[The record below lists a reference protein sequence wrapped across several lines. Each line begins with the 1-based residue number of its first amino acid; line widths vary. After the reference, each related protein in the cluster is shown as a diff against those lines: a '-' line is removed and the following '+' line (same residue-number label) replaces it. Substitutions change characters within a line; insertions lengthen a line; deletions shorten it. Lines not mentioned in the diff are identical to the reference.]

1 MTDVPPAISIHH
13 LRAVTNGTTVDL
25 PDRVVEVLAAVG
37 SDAQVLVSDVS
48 ARSFAAVIR
57 RSYSKQE
64 PNLVPFIDPLEAL
77 GDELVLICQIEH
89 GDELVTV
96 VLRATDRTLVAAT
109 AIDRSVGV
117 VHISVQELCARL
129 RASDAPGAELALEVA
144 SRCLAEERLRI
155 FEQGALST
163 ARTFLTK
170 YRIAAE
176 KGFDVRG
183 LDEFARALVPLGDE
197 QPGFCI
203 VQADTSVG
211 ITAFTPGRT
220 DILAAMS
227 VGGLSP
233 QTETTEETGSP

>member
-1 MTDVPPAISIHH
+1 VTGAPPHISIGH
-13 LRAVTNGTTVDL
+13 LRAVTNESTVKL
-25 PDRVVEVLAAVG
+25 PDRVVEVLATVG
-37 SDAQVLVSDVS
+37 PDTNVLVYDVS

-57 RSYSKQE
+57 RSYSKKR
-64 PNLVPFIDPLEAL
+64 PNLVPFIDPLQAL
-77 GDELVLICQIEH
+77 GDELVLICQVEH

-117 VHISVQELCARL
+117 VHITVQELCARL

-144 SRCLAEERLRI
+144 SLCPTEERVRI

-170 YRIAAE
+170 YTMAAE

-183 LDEFARALVPLGDE
+183 LDGFARALVPLGDE

-203 VQADTSVG
+203 VQADISVG

-220 DILAAMS
+220 DVLAAMS

-233 QTETTEETGSP
+233 QTETTEENG

>member
-1 MTDVPPAISIHH
+1 MGAPQDVSIGH
-13 LRAVTNGTTVDL
+13 LRTVTNESTAKL
-25 PDRVVEVLAAVG
+25 PDRVVEVLDTVG
-37 SDAQVLVSDVS
+37 PDTNVLVYDVS

-57 RSYSKQE
+57 RTYAKQE
-64 PNLVPFIDPLEAL
+64 PNLVPFIGPLEAL
-77 GDELVLICQIEH
+77 GDELVLICQVEH

-96 VLRATDRTLVAAT
+96 VLRATDRTLVATT

-117 VHISVQELCARL
+117 VHIAVQELCARL

-144 SRCLAEERLRI
+144 SQCPAEERLRI

-170 YRIAAE
+170 YTMAAE

-183 LDEFARALVPLGDE
+183 RNEFARALVPLGDE
-197 QPGFCI
+197 QLGLCI

-220 DILAAMS
+220 DALAAMS

-233 QTETTEETGSP
+233 RPRPTQETG

>member
-1 MTDVPPAISIHH
+1 MTGAPQDISVTH
-13 LRAVTNGTTVDL
+13 LRAVTNETTLEL
-25 PDRVVEVLAAVG
+25 PDRVVEILSTVG
-37 SDAQVLVSDVS
+37 PDTDVLVSDLS

-57 RSYSKQE
+57 RTYSQQS

-77 GDELVLICQIEH
+77 DDELVLICQVEH
-89 GDELVTV
+89 GHELVTV

-109 AIDRSVGV
+109 AIDRSVGL
-117 VHISVQELCARL
+117 VHITVQELCSRL
-129 RASDAPGAELALEVA
+129 RASDAPGAELALAVA
-144 SRCLAEERLRI
+144 SQCPAEERLRI

-170 YRIAAE
+170 YTMAAE

-183 LDEFARALVPLGDE
+183 LDGFAGALVPLGDE
-197 QPGFCI
+197 QPGFCT
-203 VQADTSVG
+203 VQADAAVA

-220 DILAAMS
+220 DVLAAMS

-233 QTETTEETGSP
+233 QTGTTKENG

>member
-1 MTDVPPAISIHH
+1 MTGAPPHISIGH
-13 LRAVTNGTTVDL
+13 LRAVTNESTVKL
-25 PDRVVEVLAAVG
+25 PDRVVEVLATVG
-37 SDAQVLVSDVS
+37 PDTNVLGYDVS

-57 RSYSKQE
+57 RTYSKQE

-77 GDELVLICQIEH
+77 GDELVLICQVEH

-109 AIDRSVGV
+109 AIDRLVGV
-117 VHISVQELCARL
+117 VHITVQELCARL

-144 SRCLAEERLRI
+144 SQCPAEERLRI

-170 YRIAAE
+170 YTMAAE

-183 LDEFARALVPLGDE
+183 RNEFARALVPLGDE
-197 QPGFCI
+197 QLGLCI
-203 VQADTSVG
+203 VQAETSVG

-220 DILAAMS
+220 DVLAAMS

-233 QTETTEETGSP
+233 SPRPTQETG

>member
-1 MTDVPPAISIHH
+1 VTGAPPHISIGH
-13 LRAVTNGTTVDL
+13 LRAVTNESTVKL
-25 PDRVVEVLAAVG
+25 PDRVVEVLATVG
-37 SDAQVLVSDVS
+37 PDTNVLDYDVS

-57 RSYSKQE
+57 RTYSKQE
-64 PNLVPFIDPLEAL
+64 PNLVPFIGPLEAL
-77 GDELVLICQIEH
+77 GDELVLICQVEH

-109 AIDRSVGV
+109 AIDRLVGV
-117 VHISVQELCARL
+117 VHITVQELCARL

-144 SRCLAEERLRI
+144 SQCPAEERLRI

-170 YRIAAE
+170 YTMAAE

-183 LDEFARALVPLGDE
+183 RNEFARALVPLGDE
-197 QPGFCI
+197 QLGLCI
-203 VQADTSVG
+203 VQAETSVG

-220 DILAAMS
+220 DVLAAMS

-233 QTETTEETGSP
+233 SPRPTQETG

>member
-1 MTDVPPAISIHH
+1 MTSAPPHISIGH
-13 LRAVTNGTTVDL
+13 LRAVTNDPTVEL
-25 PDRVVEVLAAVG
+25 PDRVVDILAAVG
-37 SDAQVLVSDVS
+37 PDTNVLVYDVS

-57 RSYSKQE
+57 RTYSKKQ

-77 GDELVLICQIEH
+77 GDELVLICQVEH

-96 VLRATDRTLVAAT
+96 VLRARDRTLVAAT
-109 AIDRSVGV
+109 AIDRSVGL
-117 VHISVQELCARL
+117 VHITVQELCSRL
-129 RASDAPGAELALEVA
+129 RASDAPGAGLALEVVSQCPA
-144 SRCLAEERLRI
+144 DERVRI

-170 YRIAAE
+170 YTMAAE

-183 LDEFARALVPLGDE
+183 LDGFARALVPLGDE
-197 QPGFCI
+197 QLGLCI

-211 ITAFTPGRT
+211 ITAFAPGRT
-220 DILAAMS
+220 DVLAAMS

-233 QTETTEETGSP
+233 GPRPTQETG

>member
-1 MTDVPPAISIHH
+1 MTGAPPHISIGH
-13 LRAVTNGTTVDL
+13 LRAVTNESTVKL
-25 PDRVVEVLAAVG
+25 PDRVVEVLATVG
-37 SDAQVLVSDVS
+37 PDTNVLGYDVS

-57 RSYSKQE
+57 RTYSKQE
-64 PNLVPFIDPLEAL
+64 PNLVPFIGPLEAL
-77 GDELVLICQIEH
+77 GDELVLICQVEH

-109 AIDRSVGV
+109 AIDRLVGV
-117 VHISVQELCARL
+117 VHITVQELCARL

-144 SRCLAEERLRI
+144 SQCPAEERLRI

-170 YRIAAE
+170 YTMAAE

-183 LDEFARALVPLGDE
+183 RNEFARALVPLGDE
-197 QPGFCI
+197 QLGLCI
-203 VQADTSVG
+203 VQAETSVG

-220 DILAAMS
+220 DVLAAMS

-233 QTETTEETGSP
+233 SPRPTQETG

>member
-1 MTDVPPAISIHH
+1 VTGAPPHISIGR
-13 LRAVTNGTTVDL
+13 LRAVTNESTVKL
-25 PDRVVEVLAAVG
+25 PDRVVEVLATVG
-37 SDAQVLVSDVS
+37 PDTNVLVYDVS

-57 RSYSKQE
+57 RTCSKQE

-77 GDELVLICQIEH
+77 GDEVVLICQVEH

-109 AIDRSVGV
+109 AIDRSVGL
-117 VHISVQELCARL
+117 VHITVQELCSRL

-144 SRCLAEERLRI
+144 SQCPADERVRI

-170 YRIAAE
+170 YTMAAE

-183 LDEFARALVPLGDE
+183 LNEFARALVPLGDE
-197 QPGFCI
+197 QLGLCI
-203 VQADTSVG
+203 VQAETSVG

-220 DILAAMS
+220 DVLAAMS

-233 QTETTEETGSP
+233 SPRPTQETG

>member
-1 MTDVPPAISIHH
+1 MTDAPPAISIHH

-57 RSYSKQE
+57 RSYSTKQ
-64 PNLVPFIDPLEAL
+64 PNLVAFIDPLEAL
-77 GDELVLICQIEH
+77 GDELVLICQVEH

-109 AIDRSVGV
+109 AIDRSVGL
-117 VHISVQELCARL
+117 VHITVQELCSRL
-129 RASDAPGAELALEVA
+129 RTSDAPGAELALEVA
-144 SRCLAEERLRI
+144 SQCAAEERLRV
-155 FEQGALST
+155 FDQGALAT

-170 YRIAAE
+170 YTMAAE

-203 VQADTSVG
+203 VQADTWVG
-211 ITAFTPGRT
+211 FTAFTPGRT
-220 DILAAMS
+220 DVLAAMS

-233 QTETTEETGSP
+233 QTETTEENG

>member
-1 MTDVPPAISIHH
+1 VTDAPPDISIHH
-13 LRAVTNGTTVDL
+13 LRAVTNESTAEL
-25 PDRVVEVLAAVG
+25 PDRVVEILAAVG
-37 SDAQVLVSDVS
+37 PEKDVLVSDVS

-57 RSYSKQE
+57 RTYSKQE
-64 PNLVPFIDPLEAL
+64 PNLGPFIDPHEAL
-77 GDELVLICQIEH
+77 GDELVLICQVEH

-117 VHISVQELCARL
+117 VHITAQELCARL
-129 RASDAPGAELALEVA
+129 RASDAPGVELALKVA
-144 SRCLAEERLRI
+144 SQCPAEERLRI

-170 YRIAAE
+170 YTMAAE

-183 LDEFARALVPLGDE
+183 LDGFGRALVPLGDE
-197 QPGFCI
+197 QPGFCT
-203 VQADTSVG
+203 VQADTSVAM
-211 ITAFTPGRT
+211 IAFEPGKT
-220 DILAAMS
+220 DVLAAMS

-233 QTETTEETGSP
+233 QTETTAESG

>member
-1 MTDVPPAISIHH
+1 MTSAPPDVSIGH
-13 LRAVTNGTTVDL
+13 LRAVTDDSTVDL
-25 PDRVVEVLAAVG
+25 PDGVVEILATVG
-37 SDAQVLVSDVS
+37 PDTNVLVYDAS

-57 RSYSKQE
+57 RTYSKQE

-77 GDELVLICQIEH
+77 GDELVLICQAEH

-109 AIDRSVGV
+109 AIDRSVGL
-117 VHISVQELCARL
+117 VHITVQELCARL
-129 RASDAPGAELALEVA
+129 RASNAPGVELALEVA
-144 SRCLAEERLRI
+144 SQCPAEERLRI

-170 YRIAAE
+170 YTMAAE
-176 KGFDVRG
+176 KGSDVRG
-183 LDEFARALVPLGDE
+183 LDGFAGALVPLGDE

-211 ITAFTPGRT
+211 ITAFTPGNA
-220 DILAAMS
+220 DVLAAMS

-233 QTETTEETGSP
+233 HTETTEETG

>member
-1 MTDVPPAISIHH
+1 MTGTPPHISIGH
-13 LRAVTNGTTVDL
+13 LRAVTNESTVKL
-25 PDRVVEVLAAVG
+25 PDRVVEVLATVG
-37 SDAQVLVSDVS
+37 PDTNVLGYDVS

-57 RSYSKQE
+57 RTYSKQE
-64 PNLVPFIDPLEAL
+64 PNLVPFIGPLEAL
-77 GDELVLICQIEH
+77 GDELVLICQVEH

-109 AIDRSVGV
+109 AIDRLVGV
-117 VHISVQELCARL
+117 VHITVQELCARL

-144 SRCLAEERLRI
+144 SQCPAEERLRI

-170 YRIAAE
+170 YTMAAE

-183 LDEFARALVPLGDE
+183 RNEFARALVPLGDE
-197 QPGFCI
+197 QLGLCI
-203 VQADTSVG
+203 VQAETSVG

-220 DILAAMS
+220 DVLAAMS

-233 QTETTEETGSP
+233 SPRPTQETG

>member
-1 MTDVPPAISIHH
+1 VTGAPPHISIGR
-13 LRAVTNGTTVDL
+13 LRAVTNESTVKL
-25 PDRVVEVLAAVG
+25 PDRVVEVLATVG
-37 SDAQVLVSDVS
+37 PDTNVLVYDVS

-57 RSYSKQE
+57 RTYSKQE
-64 PNLVPFIDPLEAL
+64 PNLVPFIGPLEAL
-77 GDELVLICQIEH
+77 GDELVLICQVEH

-117 VHISVQELCARL
+117 VHITVQELCARL

-144 SRCLAEERLRI
+144 SQCPAEERLRI

-170 YRIAAE
+170 YTMAAE

-183 LDEFARALVPLGDE
+183 LDGFAGALVPLGDE

-220 DILAAMS
+220 DVLAAMS

-233 QTETTEETGSP
+233 SPRPTQETG

>member
-1 MTDVPPAISIHH
+1 MTGAPPHISTGH
-13 LRAVTNGTTVDL
+13 LRAVANETTLEL
-25 PDRVVEVLAAVG
+25 PARVVEVLATVG
-37 SDAQVLVSDVS
+37 PDTNVLVSDVS
-48 ARSFAAVIR
+48 ARSFAAVIGR
-57 RSYSKQE
+57 TYSKQE

-77 GDELVLICQIEH
+77 GDELVLICQVEH

-109 AIDRSVGV
+109 AIDRSVGI
-117 VHISVQELCARL
+117 VHITVQELCSRL
-129 RASDAPGAELALEVA
+129 RATDAPGAELALEVA
-144 SRCLAEERLRI
+144 SQCPAEERVRI
-155 FEQGALST
+155 YEQGALSS

-170 YRIAAE
+170 YTMAAE

-183 LDEFARALVPLGDE
+183 LDGFAGALVPLGDE

-211 ITAFTPGRT
+211 ITAFTPGHA
-220 DILAAMS
+220 DVLAAMS

-233 QTETTEETGSP
+233 QTGTTEETG

>member
-1 MTDVPPAISIHH
+1 MTSAPPDVSVTH
-13 LRAVTNGTTVDL
+13 LRAVTNETTVEL
-25 PDRVVEVLAAVG
+25 PDRVVEILATVG
-37 SDAQVLVSDVS
+37 PDTNVLVSDVS

-57 RSYSKQE
+57 RTYSKQE

-77 GDELVLICQIEH
+77 GDELVLICQVEH
-89 GDELVTV
+89 GDELVTA
-96 VLRATDRTLVAAT
+96 VLRATDRALVAAT
-109 AIDRSVGV
+109 AIDRSVGLV
-117 VHISVQELCARL
+117 YITVQELCARL
-129 RASDAPGAELALEVA
+129 RATDAPGVELALDVA
-144 SRCLAEERLRI
+144 SQCPAEERLRI

-170 YRIAAE
+170 YTTAAE

-183 LDEFARALVPLGDE
+183 LHGFTGALVPLGDE

-220 DILAAMS
+220 DVLAAMS

-233 QTETTEETGSP
+233 QAETTEENG

>member
-1 MTDVPPAISIHH
+1 MTGAPLDVSIGH
-13 LRAVTNGTTVDL
+13 LRAVTTGTTVDL
-25 PDRVVEVLAAVG
+25 PDRVVEILAAVG
-37 SDAQVLVSDVS
+37 PDTNVLVSDVS

-57 RSYSKQE
+57 RTYSKQE

-77 GDELVLICQIEH
+77 GDELVLICQVEH
-89 GDELVTV
+89 GDELVTA
-96 VLRATDRTLVAAT
+96 VLRATDRALVAAT
-109 AIDRSVGV
+109 AIDRSVGL
-117 VHISVQELCARL
+117 VHITVGELCTRL
-129 RASDAPGAELALEVA
+129 RATDAPGVELALEVA
-144 SRCLAEERLRI
+144 SQCPAEERLRI

-170 YRIAAE
+170 YTMAAE

-183 LDEFARALVPLGDE
+183 LDGFAGALVPLGDE

-203 VQADTSVG
+203 VQADAAVA

-220 DILAAMS
+220 DVLAAMS

-233 QTETTEETGSP
+233 QTGTTEEIG

>member
-1 MTDVPPAISIHH
+1 VTDVPPAISIHH

-109 AIDRSVGV
+109 TIDRSVGL
-117 VHISVQELCARL
+117 VHITVQELRTRL
-129 RASDAPGAELALEVA
+129 RASDAPGAELALTVA
-144 SRCLAEERLRI
+144 SQCPAEQRVRV

-170 YRIAAE
+170 YTMAA
-176 KGFDVRG
+176 KSGSDVRG
-183 LDEFARALVPLGDE
+183 LDEFASALVPLGDE
-197 QPGFCI
+197 QPGLCT
-203 VQADTSVG
+203 VQADTAVA
-211 ITAFTPGRT
+211 IIAFTPGRT
-220 DILAAMS
+220 DVLAAMS
-227 VGGLSP
+227 VGGFSP
-233 QTETTEETGSP
+233 QVETTEETG

>member
-1 MTDVPPAISIHH
+1 MGAPPEISIRH
-13 LRAVTNGTTVDL
+13 LRTVTNESTAKL
-25 PDRVVEVLAAVG
+25 PDRVVAVLHAVG
-37 SDAQVLVSDVS
+37 PDTDVLVSDVS

-57 RSYSKQE
+57 RTYSKKQ
-64 PNLVPFIDPLEAL
+64 PTLVPFIDPLEAL
-77 GDELVLICQIEH
+77 GDELVLICQVEH

-109 AIDRSVGV
+109 AIDRSVGL
-117 VHISVQELCARL
+117 VHITVQELCSRL
-129 RASDAPGAELALEVA
+129 RASDAPGAGLALEVA
-144 SRCLAEERLRI
+144 SQCPADERVRI

-170 YRIAAE
+170 YTMAAE

-183 LDEFARALVPLGDE
+183 LDGFARTLVPLGDE
-197 QPGFCI
+197 QMGLCF

-211 ITAFTPGRT
+211 ITAFTPGGT
-220 DILAAMS
+220 DVLAAMS

-233 QTETTEETGSP
+233 QAEATEETG

>member
-1 MTDVPPAISIHH
+1 VTGAPPHISIGR
-13 LRAVTNGTTVDL
+13 LRAVTNESTVKL
-25 PDRVVEVLAAVG
+25 PDRVVEVLATVG
-37 SDAQVLVSDVS
+37 PDTNVLVYDVS

-57 RSYSKQE
+57 RTYSKQE
-64 PNLVPFIDPLEAL
+64 PNLVPFIGPLEAL
-77 GDELVLICQIEH
+77 GDELVLICQVEH

-117 VHISVQELCARL
+117 VHITVQELCARL

-144 SRCLAEERLRI
+144 SQCPAEERLRI

-170 YRIAAE
+170 YTMAAE

-183 LDEFARALVPLGDE
+183 LDGFAGALVPLGDE

-220 DILAAMS
+220 DVLAAMS

-233 QTETTEETGSP
+233 SPRPAQETG

>member
-1 MTDVPPAISIHH
+1 VTGAPPHISIGR
-13 LRAVTNGTTVDL
+13 LRAVTNESTVKL
-25 PDRVVEVLAAVG
+25 PDRVVEVLATVG
-37 SDAQVLVSDVS
+37 PDTNVLVYDVS

-57 RSYSKQE
+57 RTYSKQE
-64 PNLVPFIDPLEAL
+64 PNLVPFIGPLEAL
-77 GDELVLICQIEH
+77 GDELVLICQVEH

-109 AIDRSVGV
+109 AIDRLVGV
-117 VHISVQELCARL
+117 VHITVQELCARL
-129 RASDAPGAELALEVA
+129 LESDAPGAELALEVA
-144 SRCLAEERLRI
+144 SQCPADERVRI

-170 YRIAAE
+170 YTMAAE

-183 LDEFARALVPLGDE
+183 LDGFAGALVPLGDE

-220 DILAAMS
+220 DVLAAMS
-227 VGGLSP
+227 VSGLSP
-233 QTETTEETGSP
+233 QTETTEENG

>member
-1 MTDVPPAISIHH
+1 MTGAPPDISIRH
-13 LRAVTNGTTVDL
+13 LRTVTIESTVEL
-25 PDRVVEVLAAVG
+25 PYGVVEILDAVG
-37 SDAQVLVSDVS
+37 PDTDVLVSDVS
-48 ARSFAAVIR
+48 ARSFAAATR

-77 GDELVLICQIEH
+77 GDDLVLICQVEH

-117 VHISVQELCARL
+117 VHITVQELCARL
-129 RASDAPGAELALEVA
+129 RVSDAPGAELALEVA
-144 SRCLAEERLRI
+144 SQCPAEERLRI
-155 FEQGALST
+155 FEQGARST

-170 YRIAAE
+170 YTMAAE

-183 LDEFARALVPLGDE
+183 LDGFAGALVPLGDE

-203 VQADTSVG
+203 VQADTSVA

-220 DILAAMS
+220 DVLAAMS

-233 QTETTEETGSP
+233 QTGTTEENG

>member
-1 MTDVPPAISIHH
+1 VTGAPPHISIGH
-13 LRAVTNGTTVDL
+13 LRAVTNESTVKL
-25 PDRVVEVLAAVG
+25 PDRVVEVLATVG
-37 SDAQVLVSDVS
+37 PDTNVLGYDVS

-57 RSYSKQE
+57 RTYSKQE
-64 PNLVPFIDPLEAL
+64 PNLVPFIGPLEAL
-77 GDELVLICQIEH
+77 GDELVLICQVEH

-109 AIDRSVGV
+109 AIDRLVGV
-117 VHISVQELCARL
+117 VHITVQELCARL

-144 SRCLAEERLRI
+144 SQCPAEERLRI

-170 YRIAAE
+170 YTMAAE

-183 LDEFARALVPLGDE
+183 RNEFARALVPLGDE
-197 QPGFCI
+197 QLGLCI
-203 VQADTSVG
+203 VQAETSVG

-220 DILAAMS
+220 DVLAAMS

-233 QTETTEETGSP
+233 SPRPTQETG

>member
-1 MTDVPPAISIHH
+1 MTGAPPDISIRH
-13 LRAVTNGTTVDL
+13 LRTVTIESTVEL
-25 PDRVVEVLAAVG
+25 PYGVVEILDAVG
-37 SDAQVLVSDVS
+37 PDTDVLVSDVS
-48 ARSFAAVIR
+48 ARSFAAATR

-77 GDELVLICQIEH
+77 GDDLVLICQVEH

-96 VLRATDRTLVAAT
+96 VLRATDQTLVAAT

-117 VHISVQELCARL
+117 VHITVQELCARL
-129 RASDAPGAELALEVA
+129 RASDAPGVELALEVA
-144 SRCLAEERLRI
+144 SQCPAEERLRI

-170 YRIAAE
+170 YTMAAE
-176 KGFDVRG
+176 KGFDVHG
-183 LDEFARALVPLGDE
+183 LDGFGRALVPLGDE

-203 VQADTSVG
+203 VQADAAVA

-220 DILAAMS
+220 DVLAAMS

-233 QTETTEETGSP
+233 QTETTEETG

>member
-1 MTDVPPAISIHH
+1 VTDAPPDISIHH
-13 LRAVTNGTTVDL
+13 LRAVTNESIAEL
-25 PDRVVEVLAAVG
+25 PDRVVEILAAVG
-37 SDAQVLVSDVS
+37 PETDVLVSDVS

-57 RSYSKQE
+57 RTYSEQE
-64 PNLVPFIDPLEAL
+64 PNLGPFIGPLEAL
-77 GDELVLICQIEH
+77 DDELVLICQVEY

-96 VLRATDRTLVAAT
+96 VLRATDRMLVAAT

-117 VHISVQELCARL
+117 VHITVQELCARL

-144 SRCLAEERLRI
+144 SQCPAEERLRI

-170 YRIAAE
+170 YTIATE

-183 LDEFARALVPLGDE
+183 LDRFAGALVPLGDE
-197 QPGFCI
+197 QSGFCI
-203 VQADTSVG
+203 VQADTSVA

-220 DILAAMS
+220 DVLAAMS

-233 QTETTEETGSP
+233 QTGTTEENG

>member
-1 MTDVPPAISIHH
+1 VTGAPPHISIGH
-13 LRAVTNGTTVDL
+13 LRMVTNESTAKL
-25 PDRVVEVLAAVG
+25 PDRVVAVLAAVG
-37 SDAQVLVSDVS
+37 PDTNVLVYDVS

-57 RSYSKQE
+57 RTYSKKQ
-64 PNLVPFIDPLEAL
+64 PNLVPFIGPLEAL
-77 GDELVLICQIEH
+77 DDELVLICQVEY

-117 VHISVQELCARL
+117 VHITVQELCARL

-144 SRCLAEERLRI
+144 SQCPVEERVRI

-170 YRIAAE
+170 YTMAAE

-183 LDEFARALVPLGDE
+183 LDGFAGALVPLGDE
-197 QPGFCI
+197 QPGFCT
-203 VQADTSVG
+203 VQADTSVA

-220 DILAAMS
+220 DVLAAMS

-233 QTETTEETGSP
+233 QTGTTEENG